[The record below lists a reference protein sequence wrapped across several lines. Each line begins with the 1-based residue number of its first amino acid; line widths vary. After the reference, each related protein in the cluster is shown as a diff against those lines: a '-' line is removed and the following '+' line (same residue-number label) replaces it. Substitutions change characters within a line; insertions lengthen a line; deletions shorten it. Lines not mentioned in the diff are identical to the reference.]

1 MSQVAISG
9 NASGTGVFTV
19 QSPNSNVN
27 YSLTLPTQTGTL
39 ATTADVTNATTGAT
53 ASASDITGVNTTA
66 TVTSGTTA
74 MTVGS
79 GTGIVAGMYVV
90 AQGITPGTT
99 VSTIV
104 GTAVTLSAN
113 ANATL
118 SAAPVTF
125 YSAVKLVTPGSI
137 GGQTCRAWIRYNGVA
152 STVNTSYNVSSITV
166 NGTGDYTLNFT
177 TAMPDA
183 NYAIMGMC
191 TGDTSGGGA
200 VLAPQVKPVT
210 TGATTG
216 SGSLTAST
224 ARLTVKGLSVIST
237 DVVGIAVFR

>member
-9 NASGTGVFTV
+9 NAAGTGVFTIA
-19 QSPNSNVN
+19 SPNSNN
-27 YSLTLPTQTGTL
+27 SYTLTLPAQTGTI
-39 ATTADVTNATTGAT
+39 ATTADITSSAAT
-53 ASASDITGVNTTA
+53 AADITGVNTTA

-79 GTGIVAGMYVV
+79 ATNIVAGMYVV

-125 YSAVKLVTPGSI
+125 YTVAKVVTPGSI
-137 GGQTCRAWIRYNGVA
+137 GGQTARAWVNFLGSTGAIYA
-152 STVNTSYNVSSITV
+152 SFNVSSVTRNAAGNYTV
-166 NGTGDYTLNFT
+166 NFTNSLPDTNYSVAANGRRPSNNADWAVTPRGSTDTGGVLWTTSQCAFISHTCTGYLIADSDYT
-177 TAMPDA
+177 
-183 NYAIMGMC
+183 C
-191 TGDTSGGGA
+191 
-200 VLAPQVKPVT
+200 VQ
-210 TGATTG
+210 
-216 SGSLTAST
+216 
-224 ARLTVKGLSVIST
+224 
-237 DVVGIAVFR
+237 VFR

>member
-19 QSPNSNVN
+19 AAPNSNVS
-27 YSLTLPTQTGTL
+27 YTATLPAQTGTL
-39 ATTADVTNATTGAT
+39 ATTADITSTITGSAAT
-53 ASASDITGVNTTA
+53 ASDITGVNTTA

-79 GTGIVAGMYVV
+79 ATNIVAGMYVV

-125 YSAVKLVTPGSI
+125 YSVTKLVTPGSI
-137 GGQTCRAWIRYNGVA
+137 GGQTCRAW
-152 STVNTSYNVSSITV
+152 VNFTGSATAPILAAFNVSSITV
-166 NGTGDYTLNFT
+166 VAAGQYTVNFT
-177 TAMPDA
+177 AALADA
-183 NYAIMGMC
+183 NYTVFGTAAKAGGNVGTTLYQNSTVAPTSSAC
-191 TGDTSGGGA
+191 QVWYYDTVSGHIN
-200 VLAPQVKPVT
+200 P
-210 TGATTG
+210 
-216 SGSLTAST
+216 ST
-224 ARLTVKGLSVIST
+224 SCYVSF
-237 DVVGIAVFR
+237 FR

>member
-9 NASGTGVFTV
+9 NASGAGVFTIAA
-19 QSPNSNVN
+19 PNSNNN
-27 YSLTLPTQTGTL
+27 YTLTLPTQTSTL
-39 ATTADVTNATTGAT
+39 ATTADITSATTGSAAT
-53 ASASDITGVNTTA
+53 ASDITGVNTTA

-79 GTGIVAGMYVV
+79 ATNIVAGMYVV

-125 YSAVKLVTPGSI
+125 YSVVKLVTPGSI
-137 GGQTCRAWIRYNGVA
+137 GGQTCRAW
-152 STVNTSYNVSSITV
+152 VNFAGSATAPINAAFNVSSITV
-166 NGTGDYTLNFT
+166 VAGGQYTVNFT
-177 TAMPDA
+177 ATLTDA
-183 NYAIMGMC
+183 NY
-191 TGDTSGGGA
+191 T
-200 VLAPQVKPVT
+200 VF
-210 TGATTG
+210 
-216 SGSLTAST
+216 ST
-224 ARLTVKGLSVIST
+224 AAKAGGNVGVTLYQNSTVAPTTSACQVWYYDT
-237 DVVGIAVFR
+237 VVGHTNPNTNCYVSFFR